1 MIRVKRAKTRD
12 AGPLLADSLF
22 GVDPRN
28 RSRECLLQRRKGDF
42 SDLSMGQIRRH
53 GLRPLERDPG
63 KKRSLPFGCRFRSG
77 PVCLYLRERKVASV
91 LTDFE
96 TMGLSHQRISASQ
109 ASSHGLVKQ
118 SVELSLCA
126 SGHWKSLMSIMR
138 QVHLRTTGP
147 AAMDDLDRFLVGG
160 RRLQMSTLKFINQV
174 SRCNQ
179 QAMG

>member
-1 MIRVKRAKTRD
+1 M
-12 AGPLLADSLF
+12 
-22 GVDPRN
+22 
-28 RSRECLLQRRKGDF
+28 
-42 SDLSMGQIRRH
+42 
-53 GLRPLERDPG
+53 
-63 KKRSLPFGCRFRSG
+63 
-77 PVCLYLRERKVASV
+77 ASV

-126 SGHWKSLMSIMR
+126 SEHWKSLMSIMR

-160 RRLQMSTLKFINQV
+160 QAIADVHLEVYQPGLA
-174 SRCNQ
+174 CNQ